1 MFENVKK
8 YLRGKLIGQDAQA
21 VLDFYSRAGKMD
33 TGFKWGETLDSSD
46 LEFAARRDVLSWR
59 LTHGIAYELF
69 RRGFIVEKTT
79 RRREQPG
86 DIDDDLTDDVMDRL
100 HEADGIKRLAEGV
113 GYERQYGWSIITKL
127 QDGPDGSVY
136 LEPKSPRQI
145 NQIKFDPKG
154 WPSQYEIQ
162 RHLGSEVKYLWVDA
176 KNAVHIR
183 TRPRDDLPI
192 HKGISVL
199 ENPWDILETNRKIV
213 WGAGQRFYRYG
224 GLLVVKIARAN
235 QDKLKEYRKK
245 FGPLGPRT
253 DVFLDDQS
261 SVEMPGLGGAGLD
274 PTNYVDVML
283 TQISIQTGIPLDVL
297 RGESEASLAS
307 GAISHHS
314 YFSYLS
320 AQQITLLPV
329 VIDLL
334 GKLGLVLPDDRTLKF
349 RLEYELDPKD
359 ESLVKLNETECI
371 KRRDWFTA
379 NEKRAIDPIRQN
391 PIEGGDRLPESG
403 FGQGQQPG
411 SMGQQQPRSPGVDT
425 AEVNHPM
432 YTDNLKKYLVG
443 QVDKRRELGKGV
455 RDACGEVMR
464 ETDLKI
470 SRTSYYRWKEQFG

>member
-1 MFENVKK
+1 MLDNVKN
-8 YLRGKLIGQDAQA
+8 YLRGKLIGQDTQA
-21 VLDFYSRAGKMD
+21 ILDFYSRAGKMD
-33 TGFKWGETLDSSD
+33 TGFKWGEDLVSSD
-46 LEFAARRDVLSWR
+46 LEFAVRRDVLSWR
-59 LTHGIAYELF
+59 LTHGMAYELF
-69 RRGFIVEKTT
+69 RRGFVVEKTT

-86 DIDDDLTDDVMDRL
+86 DVDDDLTDEVMDTL
-100 HEADGIKRLAEGV
+100 DEVDGIKRLAEGV
-113 GYERQYGWSIITKL
+113 GYERQYGWSIIAILRDK
-127 QDGPDGSVY
+127 QAPSY

-145 NQIKFDPKG
+145 NRLHFDEKG
-154 WPSQYEIQ
+154 WPLQYEIQ
-162 RHLGSEVKYLWVDA
+162 RHLGVNIKYLWMD
-176 KNAVHIR
+176 KENTVHIR

-192 HKGISVL
+192 HEGISVL

-224 GLLVVKIARAN
+224 GLLVLKIARAN
-235 QDKLKEYRKK
+235 QDKLEEYRKK

-261 SVEMPGLGGAGLD
+261 SLEMPGLGGAGLD

-297 RGESEASLAS
+297 RGESEATLAS

-320 AQQITLLPV
+320 AQQITLIPV
-329 VIDLL
+329 VTDLL
-334 GKLGLVLPDDRTLKF
+334 AKLGLVLPDDRTLKF

-359 ESLVKLNETECI
+359 ESLVKLNETETI
-371 KRRDWFTA
+371 KRRDWFTP
-379 NEKRAIDPIRQN
+379 NEKRAIDPIKHG
-391 PIEGGDRLPESG
+391 PIEGGNRLPASG

-411 SMGQQQPRSPGVDT
+411 NMGQQQPRSPGVDN

-432 YTDNLKKYLVG
+432 YTDNLKHYLVR
-443 QVDKRRELGKGV
+443 QVDKLRESGKSAK
-455 RDACGEVMR
+455 DACAQVMR

-470 SRTSYYRWKEQFG
+470 SRTSYYRWKEAYG